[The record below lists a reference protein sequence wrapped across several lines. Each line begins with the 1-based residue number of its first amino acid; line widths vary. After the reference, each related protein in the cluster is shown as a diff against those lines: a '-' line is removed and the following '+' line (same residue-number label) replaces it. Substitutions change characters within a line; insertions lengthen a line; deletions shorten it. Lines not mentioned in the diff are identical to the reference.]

1 MTPYSPAAIRTA
13 TGAASLSLAL
23 ALAFGPALPAGAA
36 CVGTVPL
43 ADGGMKG
50 GISGYDSCDF
60 RVELKAGQVLA
71 PTLVAPDGF
80 LLQSVGDHDHDFA
93 KGPLTAP
100 EDGTYTVRVRQ
111 LRAVARKH
119 PEIRGYTI
127 HFGDAAA
134 LPAEASWK
142 PSLPVATD

>member
-1 MTPYSPAAIRTA
+1 MTPYSPSAIRTA
-13 TGAASLSLAL
+13 TGAAAL
-23 ALAFGPALPAGAA
+23 ALAFGLALPARAA
-36 CVGTVPL
+36 CVGAVPL

-71 PTLVAPDGF
+71 PTLLAPDGF

-111 LRAVARKH
+111 LRAVAQKH

-142 PSLPVATD
+142 PSVPVATD